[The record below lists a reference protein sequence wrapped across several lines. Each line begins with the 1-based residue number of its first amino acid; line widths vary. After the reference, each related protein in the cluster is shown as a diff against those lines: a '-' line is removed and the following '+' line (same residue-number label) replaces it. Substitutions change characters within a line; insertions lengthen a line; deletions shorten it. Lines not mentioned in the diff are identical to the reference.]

1 MLKTTQRIV
10 AALFVLTFVGS
21 ASALDVK
28 LDPKRDLLRVLH
40 EGKLVTIQRIQN
52 LDNVITGD
60 FAKTSRTC
68 PHFCI
73 HPMKTMPGVDTYGE
87 IELFDF
93 MEGPHIRGE
102 GLIIDARVPSF
113 HKKGVIPGSIN
124 IPFTTFEKPDSPEV
138 AQALIL
144 MGAKRREDV
153 SGAIRAIERM
163 GFLNG
168 EAKTDAWD
176 FSKAKELVL
185 WCNGPWCD
193 QSPRA
198 IKALVELGY
207 PARKI
212 HYYRGGMQMW
222 LLFGLTTIV
231 PGG

>member
-1 MLKTTQRIV
+1 MLKTTKIV
-10 AALFVLTFVGS
+10 AGALLALGL
-21 ASALDVK
+21 AAPAAALDVK
-28 LDPKRDLLRVLH
+28 LDPNRDLIRVLH
-40 EGKLVTIQRIQN
+40 EGKLVTVQRIQD

-93 MEGPHIRGE
+93 MEGPHTRGE
-102 GLIIDARVPSF
+102 GLVIDSRVPSF
-113 HKKGVIPGSIN
+113 YKKGTIPGSLN
-124 IPFTTFEKPDSPEV
+124 IPFTTFEKPESPE
-138 AQALIL
+138 ATQALIL
-144 MGAKRREDV
+144 MGAKKREDV
-153 SGAIRAIERM
+153 SGVTRAIEKM
-163 GFLNG
+163 GFMNG
-168 EAKTDAWD
+168 DTKTDAWD

-222 LLFGLTTIV
+222 QLFGLTTIV